1 MINTPS
7 NTNWL
12 GRNWKWFVP
21 TLCLVFLLVFS
32 AFIGLIYFG
41 VTSMMKSTDAYQMA
55 VHATRKNPEV
65 ISKIGEPIVEG
76 LFITGSINESGGSG
90 SADMAIPVSGPKGEA
105 TVYVSATQS
114 AGKWKFRD
122 LVVEIEN
129 TQDRIDLL
137 QEQESR

>member
-1 MINTPS
+1 
-7 NTNWL
+7 
-12 GRNWKWFVP
+12 
-21 TLCLVFLLVFS
+21 
-32 AFIGLIYFG
+32 
-41 VTSMMKSTDAYQMA
+41 MKSTDAYQMA

-114 AGKWKFRD
+114 AGQWKFRD
-122 LVVEIEN
+122 LVVEIEI

-137 QEQESR
+137 QEQESH